1 MPEVTPSKPQARSV
15 EMDTE
20 ITGSP
25 GCGARR
31 QLLTV
36 CGASAELGNIDGQT
50 RTRADSEETK

>member
-1 MPEVTPSKPQARSV
+1 
-15 EMDTE
+15 MDTE